1 MFNLIT
7 NDQEI
12 QTAIEKFQKRNF
24 LHELGRVLQFN
35 LNHSPD
41 KNKWGTLVLYYE

>member
-12 QTAIEKFQKRNF
+12 QTAIEKFQKRIK
-24 LHELGRVLQFN
+24 ELAIESKTQEWVFPSGGQV
-35 LNHSPD
+35 
-41 KNKWGTLVLYYE
+41 

>member
-24 LHELGRVLQFN
+24 LHGKGERCLLTNKHTPVE
-35 LNHSPD
+35 
-41 KNKWGTLVLYYE
+41 KKWG